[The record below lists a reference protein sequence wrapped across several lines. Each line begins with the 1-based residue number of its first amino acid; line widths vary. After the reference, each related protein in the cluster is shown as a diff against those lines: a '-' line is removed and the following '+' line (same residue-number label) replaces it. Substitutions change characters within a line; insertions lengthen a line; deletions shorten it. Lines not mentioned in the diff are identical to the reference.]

1 MFWKKEW
8 NEINPIL
15 HQRADGKVR
24 VEQDT
29 ERYWRIYEDWDG
41 VWELSSKHA
50 RFDKAMKVAK
60 DL

>member
-1 MFWKKEW
+1 MFWNKEW
-8 NEINPIL
+8 KEINPIL
-15 HQRADGKVR
+15 RERADGKVR

-29 ERYWRIYEDWDG
+29 ERYWRIYELWDG